1 MSTDTFN
8 TSRMHT
14 YGHGDETPPTLS
26 HRRPG
31 SGEPPGRELTDRV
44 RGLIGCAG
52 DTLDRGLVALRGTW
66 RRLRRRLRE
75 TTAGLPVPQASLD
88 TSIVFV
94 WSLAVALVAV
104 EVALT
109 VSAPLG
115 ITLALLEGVALGAS
129 GRRLYRLVTRT

>member
-1 MSTDTFN
+1 
-8 TSRMHT
+8 
-14 YGHGDETPPTLS
+14 
-26 HRRPG
+26 
-31 SGEPPGRELTDRV
+31 
-44 RGLIGCAG
+44 
-52 DTLDRGLVALRGTW
+52 
-66 RRLRRRLRE
+66 LRE